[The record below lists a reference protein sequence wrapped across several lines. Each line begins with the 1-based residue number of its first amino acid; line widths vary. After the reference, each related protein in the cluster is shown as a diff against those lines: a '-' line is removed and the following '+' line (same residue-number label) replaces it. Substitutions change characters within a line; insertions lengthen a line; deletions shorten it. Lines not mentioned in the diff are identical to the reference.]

1 MKQKHVVASGWTGTT
16 GFNRLVCNGDNS
28 VKMALVMHL
37 LKKIILN
44 KGMQI
49 DGKFKN
55 YFPGQDQQQH
65 QFVQEQKISQNGRSC
80 SSPGKKKSKK
90 LGTCT

>member
-1 MKQKHVVASGWTGTT
+1 
-16 GFNRLVCNGDNS
+16 
-28 VKMALVMHL
+28 MALVMHL

-65 QFVQEQKISQNGRSC
+65 QFV
-80 SSPGKKKSKK
+80 
-90 LGTCT
+90 